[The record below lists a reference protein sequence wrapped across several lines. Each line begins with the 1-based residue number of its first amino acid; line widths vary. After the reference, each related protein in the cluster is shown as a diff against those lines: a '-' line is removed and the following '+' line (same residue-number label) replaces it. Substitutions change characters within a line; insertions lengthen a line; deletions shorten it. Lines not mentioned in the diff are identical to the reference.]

1 MTKLP
6 FIDAH
11 IHLWDL
17 DHLRYGWLSAPFDDT
32 GVNGSTEAIASTY
45 LPSHYQADATG
56 FNVRGTV
63 HIDAGA
69 HPDDALAETQWLQK
83 LHEQTGLPT
92 AIVAFARLNDPKVE
106 ALLETHT
113 QHSAVRGIR
122 HILNWH
128 SNPYFSY
135 TPANLLEDPQ
145 WQAGYA
151 LLARYGL
158 SFDLQIYENQMAAS
172 AALAAKHPDIPV
184 MLNHAGM
191 PVNDGDGYLSRWEAG
206 LKALAAQPNVS
217 VKISGM
223 GFANRHWTTETIRPL
238 VLTVIDIFGTDR
250 VMFASDVPT
259 DKLFSDY
266 KTIIESFDA
275 VTGDFSEAE
284 RKAMFAG
291 NANRLYRLNLA
302 L

>member
-1 MTKLP
+1 MKTP

-17 DHLRYGWLSAPFDDT
+17 DLLRYGWLSAPFDDS

-45 LPSHYQADATG
+45 LPAHYQADATG
-56 FNVRGTV
+56 FDVRGTV

-69 HPDDALAETQWLQK
+69 HGDDALTETQWLQR
-83 LHEQTGLPT
+83 LSDETGIPT
-92 AIVAFARLNDPKVE
+92 GIVAFAALNDPEVE
-106 ALLETHT
+106 TLLAA
-113 QHSAVRGIR
+113 HSRYPAVRGIR

-128 SNPYFSY
+128 PDSYFSY
-135 TPANLLEDPQ
+135 TPKNLLDDPQ

-151 LLARYGL
+151 LLAKYNL
-158 SFDLQIYENQMAAS
+158 SFDLQIYTNQMAA
-172 AALAAKHPDIPV
+172 AADLAAKHPNIPV

-191 PVNDGDGYLSRWEAG
+191 PVNDGEGHMDRWEAG
-206 LKALAAQPNVS
+206 MRRLAAMPHVS

-223 GFANRHWTTETIRPL
+223 GFADRKWTTESIRPI
-238 VLTVIDIFGTDR
+238 VLKTIEIFGVDR

-266 KTIIESFDA
+266 ATIMNSFDT
-275 VTGDFSEAE
+275 VTADFSEAE
-284 RKAMFAG
+284 RLAMFAG
-291 NANRLYRLNLA
+291 NANRLYRLGIEL
-302 L
+302 

>member
-17 DHLRYGWLSAPFDDT
+17 DHLRYGWLSAPFDDS

-45 LPSHYQADATG
+45 LPQHYQADATG
-56 FNVRGTV
+56 FDVRGTV

-69 HPDDALAETQWLQK
+69 HSDDALLETQWLQK
-83 LHEQTGLPT
+83 LHDETGIPS
-92 AIVAFARLNDPKVE
+92 AIVAFAGLNDPKVE
-106 ALLETHT
+106 ALLEAHCQYT
-113 QHSAVRGIR
+113 AVRGIR

-128 SNPYFSY
+128 PNAYFSY
-135 TPANLLEDPQ
+135 TPANLLDDPQ
-145 WQAGYA
+145 WLAGYA

-158 SFDLQIYENQMAAS
+158 SFDLQIYENQMKAS
-172 AALAAKHPDIPV
+172 AALAAKHPDIPM

-191 PVNDGDGYLSRWEAG
+191 PVNDGEGHLTRWEDG

-223 GFANRHWTTETIRPL
+223 GFADRHWTTDSIRPL
-238 VLTVIDIFGTDR
+238 VLKVIDIFGTDR

-266 KTIIESFDA
+266 KTIMNAFDA
-275 VTGDFSEAE
+275 VTQDFSEAE
-284 RKAMFAG
+284 RVAMFAG
-291 NANRLYRLNLA
+291 NANHLYRLGLS

>member
-1 MTKLP
+1 MTLP

-17 DHLRYGWLSAPFDDT
+17 DHLRYAWLSAPFDDT
-32 GVNGSTEAIASTY
+32 GVNGSTQAIASTY
-45 LPSHYQADATG
+45 LPSHYRVDAAG
-56 FNVRGTV
+56 FDVRGTV

-69 HPDDALAETQWLQK
+69 HPDDALAETEWLQK

-92 AIVAFARLNDPKVE
+92 AIVAFAGLNDVKVE
-106 ALLETHT
+106 ALLYAHS

-145 WQAGYA
+145 WRAGYA
-151 LLARYGL
+151 KLARYGL
-158 SFDLQIYENQMAAS
+158 SFDLQIYENQMASA
-172 AALAAKHPDIPV
+172 AALAARHPDIPV

-191 PVNDGDGYLSRWEAG
+191 PVNDGDGYLERWTKG
-206 LKALAAQPNVS
+206 LKALADVPHVS

-223 GFANRHWTTETIRPL
+223 GFSNRHWTTDTIRPL
-238 VLTVIDIFGTDR
+238 VLSVIDIFGTDR

-266 KTIIESFDA
+266 KTIMTSFEE
-275 VTGDFSEAE
+275 VTKAFSEDE
-284 RKAMFAG
+284 RRAMFAG
-291 NANRLYRLNLA
+291 NANRLYRLNLP

>member
-1 MTKLP
+1 MTLP

-17 DHLRYGWLSAPFDDT
+17 DHLRYGWLSAPFDDS
-32 GVNGSTEAIASTY
+32 GVNGSTEAIAQTY
-45 LPSHYQADATG
+45 LPSHYQTDATG
-56 FNVRGTV
+56 FDVRGTV

-69 HPDDALAETQWLQK
+69 HADDALAETEWLQK

-92 AIVAFARLNDPKVE
+92 AIVAFAALNDPKVE
-106 ALLETHT
+106 ALLEAHT
-113 QHSAVRGIR
+113 RHSAVRGIR

-128 SNPYFSY
+128 PNSYFSY
-135 TPANLLEDPQ
+135 TPANLLDDPQ

-151 LLARYGL
+151 LLAKYGL

-172 AALAAKHPDIPV
+172 AALAAKHPDTPM

-191 PVNDGDGYLSRWEAG
+191 PVNDGDGHLERWAAG

-223 GFANRHWTTETIRPL
+223 GFADRKWTTDSIRPL
-238 VLTVIDIFGTDR
+238 VLKVIDIFGTDR

-266 KTIIESFDA
+266 RTIMQSFDA
-275 VTGDFSEAE
+275 VTQAFSDDE

-291 NANRLYRLNLA
+291 NANRLYRLGLS